1 MAKADLKEQENLV
14 VTDVFVDD
22 LQDPIS
28 SLTDEIDRNKV

>member
-22 LQDPIS
+22 RQDPIS
-28 SLTDEIDRNKV
+28 SLTDEIDRKKV